1 MTNYNNL
8 TQEQKESINH
18 KLRELFEG
26 CKEWQ
31 DLNKVDFPFCGV
43 TAITSK
49 NYETELCDKCKGK
62 IKGFQEGLK
71 TAIKIIDEEI
81 EFLGGKINVEK
92 MTIDTTSLQ
101 INIVS
106 NSYDDYAHKCFDYE
120 PIIKMIKIRIEELKK
135 QREQIQ
141 LEVELK

>member
-8 TQEQKESINH
+8 TQEQKESINP
-18 KLRELFEG
+18 KLRKLFEG
-26 CKEWQ
+26 IENA
-31 DLNKVDFPFCGV
+31 LAFPEVNMYCYH
-43 TAITSK
+43 I
-49 NYETELCDKCKGK
+49 E
-62 IKGFQEGLK
+62 GFQEGLK

-81 EFLGGKINVEK
+81 EFLGGKINVEE

-135 QREQIQ
+135 QRKQ
-141 LEVELK
+141 LQFEVELK